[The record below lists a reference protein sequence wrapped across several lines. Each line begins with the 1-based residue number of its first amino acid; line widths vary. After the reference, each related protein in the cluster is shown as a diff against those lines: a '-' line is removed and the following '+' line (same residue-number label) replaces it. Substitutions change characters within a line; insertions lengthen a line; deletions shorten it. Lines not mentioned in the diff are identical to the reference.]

1 MEYTKYTSFYIKLND
16 TNEKQI
22 NKKNK
27 KKTSEACYLV
37 LILPE
42 VKKCLEQRKAIAYPI
57 NYYLS

>member
-27 KKTSEACYLV
+27 KNPVRLV
-37 LILPE
+37 IWFSSCQ
-42 VKKCLEQRKAIAYPI
+42 KKRLEQRKAIAYPI